1 MTTVKRPWRT
11 PELMVLVRSRPEESV
26 LTACKG
32 GGMLGPSDPGQKC
45 KKKDAS
51 PCMLPGRS

>member
-1 MTTVKRPWRT
+1 MTVAQRAWHR
-11 PELMVLVRSRPEESV
+11 PELTVLVRSRPEESV

-32 GGMLGPSDPGQKC
+32 AGMLGPGDPLQKC

-51 PCMLPGRS
+51 PCNLPGRS